1 MNPFSIISP
10 RLLRLSRE
18 GFWIAIGQAGVVIG
32 SLLGVRILTGLL
44 PPAEYGELALG
55 LTVATFVGQVLFG
68 PLGNGATRFYALAC
82 ERGQL
87 GDYVAA
93 LRRLILLGTGAVLL
107 AGILAV
113 SGLAAI
119 GRLRLSTIVGVAV
132 VFAILSGY
140 NSSLNGVQNAARQ
153 RAVVALHQGLEAW
166 AKFLVAAGLIVL
178 LGAMSSVVLI
188 GYSVAVLI
196 VLWSQYLFF
205 RRAVLAGTTSL
216 GDASVWRRKIWDYSW
231 PFASWGLFTWAQL
244 ASDRWSL
251 EFFSTT
257 RDVGLYAVLFRL
269 GYYPMQMA
277 SGMALQFLAPI
288 FYQRAGDG
296 RDSRKNA
303 DVSRLCRRLTVLIL
317 IVTITG
323 VVLTSF
329 FHNEIFETLAG
340 KRYASASGLLPW
352 VLASGGIFA
361 AGQAIALDQLSK
373 LRTRAIAPIK
383 IATAV
388 VGVVLNF
395 VGAYFLGLVGV
406 VLAGVAFS
414 VFYFSWMVLSASRV
428 GRRIQ
433 KVS

>member
-1 MNPFSIISP
+1 MAVSGCWRFRTLNPFSIISP

-178 LGAMSSVVLI
+178 LGAMSSVALI

-288 FYQRAGDG
+288 FYQRAGDEIG
-296 RDSRKNA
+296 RA
-303 DVSRLCRRLTVLIL
+303 HV
-317 IVTITG
+317 
-323 VVLTSF
+323 
-329 FHNEIFETLAG
+329 
-340 KRYASASGLLPW
+340 
-352 VLASGGIFA
+352 
-361 AGQAIALDQLSK
+361 
-373 LRTRAIAPIK
+373 
-383 IATAV
+383 
-388 VGVVLNF
+388 
-395 VGAYFLGLVGV
+395 
-406 VLAGVAFS
+406 
-414 VFYFSWMVLSASRV
+414 
-428 GRRIQ
+428 
-433 KVS
+433 